1 MFLENDYVFNQKHN
15 VHKIANFIVFSTLK
29 EGGFFTSEKPPTLCI
44 TGNVTAVS
52 REKRSKSPVPA
63 PSPVCALKVPTTESG
78 ISVAVI
84 SPSASPASSMYS
96 DDESMDEML
105 GDKDDYLF
113 STENVTPPAKAEG
126 PFKPLVKIEGFKSV
140 EKDKVVCSEAQKLLD
155 KYSWK
160 LMVKFDEKDDISLFV
175 QMECP
180 DEKWELKADVS
191 IYVINESKKY
201 ESLDFSKYWKYIH
214 NHIHIH
220 TQLYSYSYLIQF
232 IFNINS
238 NSNSYSYLIQLQ
250 FIFTFTFT
258 F

>member
-1 MFLENDYVFNQKHN
+1 
-15 VHKIANFIVFSTLK
+15 
-29 EGGFFTSEKPPTLCI
+29 
-44 TGNVTAVS
+44 
-52 REKRSKSPVPA
+52 
-63 PSPVCALKVPTTESG
+63 
-78 ISVAVI
+78 
-84 SPSASPASSMYS
+84 
-96 DDESMDEML
+96 ML

-140 EKDKVVCSEAQKLLD
+140 EKGKVVCSEAQKLLD

-214 NHIHIH
+214 
-220 TQLYSYSYLIQF
+220 TYSYSYLIPF
-232 IFNINS
+232 IIPNS
-238 NSNSYSYLIQLQ
+238 NSHSTLIIFLSNHNHNHTQILFIITFQ
-250 FIFTFTFT
+250 FISNY
-258 F
+258 